1 MTLKVPRKWLIVGLF
16 LILETILVIIY
27 NFHDDHDRATIAFA
41 ATVVGAAFALYTYLQ
56 GIEDRRTQKAHRF
69 MERWTTPDMLEIR
82 SVLIEVLEGRID
94 PASLTRTDTTKKNAR
109 LSIVSAL
116 NFFEEVS
123 IALLEGTANED
134 RLKDFFSAIAVQSFA
149 KLEDWIKTERKIDN
163 EPTYYTKFELVTSRW
178 KEK

>member
-1 MTLKVPRKWLIVGLF
+1 MNVTLNVPGKWLIVGLF
-16 LILETILVIIY
+16 LFLESILVVIY

-41 ATVVGAAFALYTYLQ
+41 ATVVGSAFALYTYLQ

-82 SVLIEVLEGRID
+82 SVLIDVLEDRID
-94 PASLTRTDTTKKNAR
+94 PASLTRMDITKKEAR

-123 IALLEGTANED
+123 IAILEGAANED
-134 RLKDFFSAIAVQSFA
+134 RLRDFFSAIAVQSFA
-149 KLEDWIKTERKIDN
+149 KLEDWIKMERKIDN
-163 EPTYYTKFELVTSRW
+163 EPTYYIKFEIVTSRW
-178 KEK
+178 K